1 MSAAEKNKRRASDK
15 LRVGRRNTRPARGGE
30 RAAWGTK
37 LLRQSPPLLATALLL
52 ALAACGGETQNNN
65 FNAATPAAANANV
78 KAGVKPEPDAEAAVI
93 EMENPAYG
101 RIVVELYPNIAP
113 RMVERFKTLARQG
126 FYNGTTFH
134 RVEPPSAVSP
144 GGVIQGGDP
153 NSKDDD
159 YTNDGGGQ
167 SDLPDLQ
174 PEYSDIPYEAGTV
187 GAADAG
193 PGTANSQFFI
203 SLGRNAMWD
212 RRYTAFG
219 RVIRGMNDARII
231 SSSPTRTGSTNPE
244 PKVVVK
250 SITLQ
255 PRANFQ

>member
-1 MSAAEKNKRRASDK
+1 LLGAS
-15 LRVGRRNTRPARGGE
+15 
-30 RAAWGTK
+30 
-37 LLRQSPPLLATALLL
+37 LLL

-65 FNAATPAAANANV
+65 SNAAAPAANANV
-78 KAGVKPEPDAEAAVI
+78 KTGVKPEPDAEVAVI

-101 RIVVELYPNIAP
+101 RVVIELYPNIAP

-134 RVEPPSAVSP
+134 RVEPPAVTNP

-167 SDLPDLQ
+167 SNLLDLQ
-174 PEYSDIPYEAGTV
+174 PEYSDIPFEAGTV

-203 SLGRNAMWD
+203 SLGRNPRWD
-212 RRYTAFG
+212 RNYTAFG
-219 RVIRGMNDARII
+219 RAIRGMNDAQII
-231 SSSPTRTGSTNPE
+231 AGAPTRPGTTNPE
-244 PKVVVK
+244 PKVVIK

-255 PRANFQ
+255 PRASFQ

>member
-1 MSAAEKNKRRASDK
+1 M
-15 LRVGRRNTRPARGGE
+15 
-30 RAAWGTK
+30 
-37 LLRQSPPLLATALLL
+37 ALLL
-52 ALAACGGETQNNN
+52 ALAACGGETQNSNS
-65 FNAATPAAANANV
+65 ADSSAANANV
-78 KAGVKPEPDAEAAVI
+78 KTGVKPEPDAEVAVI
-93 EMENPAYG
+93 EMEDPAYG
-101 RIVVELYPNIAP
+101 KIVVELYPNIAP
-113 RMVERFKTLARQG
+113 RMVERFKTLAREG

-134 RVEPPSAVSP
+134 RVEPPTAMNP

-159 YTNDGGGQ
+159 YMNDGVGQ
-167 SDLPDLQ
+167 STLPDLQ
-174 PEYSDIPYEAGTV
+174 PEYSDLLFEAGTV

-231 SSSPTRTGSTNPE
+231 SGAPTRAGGTNPE

-255 PRANFQ
+255 PRASYQ

>member
-1 MSAAEKNKRRASDK
+1 MLCA
-15 LRVGRRNTRPARGGE
+15 
-30 RAAWGTK
+30 
-37 LLRQSPPLLATALLL
+37 ALLL
-52 ALAACGGETQNNN
+52 LVLAACGGDTQNTNSG
-65 FNAATPAAANANV
+65 AGSPAADANV
-78 KAGVKPEPDAEAAVI
+78 KTGVKPEPDAEVAVI
-93 EMENPAYG
+93 ELENPAYG
-101 RIVVELYPNIAP
+101 KAIVVELYPNIAP
-113 RMVERFKTLARQG
+113 RMVERFKTLAREG

-134 RVEPPSAVSP
+134 RVEPPTAVSP

-153 NSKDDD
+153 NSKDND
-159 YTNDGGGQ
+159 YMNDGGGQ
-167 SDLPDLQ
+167 SHLPDLQ
-174 PEYSDIPYEAGTV
+174 PEYSDIPYESGTV

-219 RVIRGMNDARII
+219 RVISGMNDARVI
-231 SSSPTRTGSTNPE
+231 SSAPTRAGTTNPE

>member
-1 MSAAEKNKRRASDK
+1 MLAA
-15 LRVGRRNTRPARGGE
+15 
-30 RAAWGTK
+30 
-37 LLRQSPPLLATALLL
+37 ALLL
-52 ALAACGGETQNNN
+52 ALAACGGGTQNNN
-65 FNAATPAAANANV
+65 SGGATPAAANANV
-78 KAGVKPEPDAEAAVI
+78 KTGVKPEPDAEAAVI
-93 EMENPAYG
+93 EMEDTGYG
-101 RIVVELYPNIAP
+101 RVVVELYPNIAP

-134 RVEPPSAVSP
+134 RVEPPSAMSP

-159 YTNDGGGQ
+159 YTNDGVGQ

-174 PEYSDIPYEAGTV
+174 PEYSDIPFEAGTV

-203 SLGRNAMWD
+203 SLGRNSRWD
-212 RRYTAFG
+212 RKYTAFG
-219 RVIRGMNDARII
+219 RVVRGMNDAQII
-231 SSSPTRTGSTNPE
+231 AGAPKRPGTTNPD
-244 PKVVVK
+244 PKVVIK

-255 PRANFQ
+255 PRASFQ